1 VGTTTRINAAD
12 GKKSEGYWDADARG
26 QTGARD
32 GTDGVGSGAVTRLL
46 LLVVVLVSLGLA
58 ACGDDGSAPSRAEF
72 AKDAEKICKDTEKE
86 LESFGEDVGGPNEAG
101 EAIDKVIE
109 ASRKAADDLADLD
122 RPEGDAGETAT
133 KFAEGFQQ
141 ELEDKLVPALEEL
154 KRALKAKDQQAL
166 QEAITKLQALEATE
180 SDRYARQLG
189 IRACA
194 GAA

>member
-1 VGTTTRINAAD
+1 
-12 GKKSEGYWDADARG
+12 
-26 QTGARD
+26 
-32 GTDGVGSGAVTRLL
+32 VTRLL
-46 LLVVVLVSLGLA
+46 PLVVVLISLGLV
-58 ACGDDGSAPSRAEF
+58 ACGDDGGSAPSRQEF
-72 AKDAEKICKDTEKE
+72 AKDAEKICEDTEKE
-86 LESFGEDVGGPNEAG
+86 LESFGEDVGSADEAG
-101 EAIDKVIE
+101 DAIDKVIE
-109 ASRKAADDLADLD
+109 ASRKAADDLANLE
-122 RPEGDAGETAT
+122 RPGGAAGETAT

-166 QEAITKLQALEATE
+166 QEAVTKLQALEATE

>member
-1 VGTTTRINAAD
+1 
-12 GKKSEGYWDADARG
+12 
-26 QTGARD
+26 
-32 GTDGVGSGAVTRLL
+32 VTRLL
-46 LLVVVLVSLGLA
+46 PLVVVLMSLGLV
-58 ACGDDGSAPSRAEF
+58 ACDDDGGSAPSRAEF

-86 LESFGEDVGGPNEAG
+86 LESFGEEVGGPAEAG

-109 ASRKAADDLADLD
+109 ASRKAADDLADLE

-154 KRALKAKDQQAL
+154 KRALQAKDQQAL
-166 QEAITKLQALEATE
+166 QEAVTKLQALEATE
-180 SDRYARQLG
+180 SDRYARELG